1 MQVLCRSFPGA
12 RLHEVI
18 GKVADM
24 LIEVPG
30 VNPHEGVGDTSVQAL
45 PAHERHPAE
54 QSLTD
59 LLVGKNEAR
68 LPPFMRHDEPRAL
81 DLVQSVEQ
89 IIVLLLG
96 KRRQKL
102 ERERPPNTG
111 CGGQDALR
119 GFANAV
125 DAAPENQSHR
135 LRHLDL
141 ANLDLRKPFAGR
153 IREAM
158 LLSQMP
164 VDLLHEEGDPFGL
177 IKYQAHQAFGA
188 LLTGQAT
195 QHARNLDGAQPL
207 EREARYSLQP

>member
-1 MQVLCRSFPGA
+1 MV
-12 RLHEVI
+12 
-18 GKVADM
+18 GKVGNM
-24 LIEVPG
+24 FIEVAG
-30 VNPHEGVGDTSVQAL
+30 MNPFEDVGDTAVQAL

-54 QSLTD
+54 KSLTD
-59 LLVGKNEAR
+59 LLVGKDEAR
-68 LPPFMRHDEPRAL
+68 LPAL
-81 DLVQSVEQ
+81 PGHQQPSALSLVQGIEQ
-89 IIVLLLG
+89 IVLLLLG
-96 KRRQKL
+96 NRHQEL

-158 LLSQMP
+158 LLGQMP
-164 VDLLHEEGDPFGL
+164 VDLFHEEGDPFGL
-177 IKYQAHQAFGA
+177 IKYQAHQALGA

-207 EREARYSLQP
+207 EREARYRLQP